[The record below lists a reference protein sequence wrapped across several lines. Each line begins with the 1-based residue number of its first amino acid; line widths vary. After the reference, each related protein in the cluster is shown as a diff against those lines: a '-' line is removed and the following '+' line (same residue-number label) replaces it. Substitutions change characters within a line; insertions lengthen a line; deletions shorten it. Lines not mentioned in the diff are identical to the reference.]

1 MNKFL
6 FPFLS
11 DPGKPGLYNFFLLIC
26 NLHQKIYPDI
36 QTRFISVKALSFSL
50 VAQIDTI
57 NDRAINQFYE
67 FHPCC
72 KNWGRWKLLSFFFLS
87 CLKKYIFF
95 RGALVEIGFCQYW
108 TILDW
113 PEALDSKIQSGENGS
128 IKEITLKCNG
138 VWGQYNSAVEI
149 DEEDDGENIC
159 DEDRR
164 LSNSLW
170 WGWWYIYN
178 GGVYVCMTRDFVVS
192 PGYTGCFFTLGL
204 P

>member
-1 MNKFL
+1 MQHISPKVNKFL

-11 DPGKPGLYNFFLLIC
+11 DPGKPGLYNIFLLIC
-26 NLHQKIYPDI
+26 NLHQNIYPDI
-36 QTRFISVKALSFSL
+36 FSDAIYQCKVSLSLRFLEPSITFMNSTPVVKTEGGGNFCLFIL
-50 VAQIDTI
+50 
-57 NDRAINQFYE
+57 
-67 FHPCC
+67 
-72 KNWGRWKLLSFFFLS
+72 
-87 CLKKYIFF
+87 LKKVYFF
-95 RGALVEIGFCQYW
+95 SGGPLVEIGFCQYW

-159 DEDRR
+159 DEDWR
-164 LSNSLW
+164 LSNSSW